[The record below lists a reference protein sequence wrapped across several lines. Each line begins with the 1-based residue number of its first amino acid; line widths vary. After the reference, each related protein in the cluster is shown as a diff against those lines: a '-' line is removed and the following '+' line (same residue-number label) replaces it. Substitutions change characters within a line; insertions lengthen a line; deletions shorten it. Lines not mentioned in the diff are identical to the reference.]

1 MSQLLL
7 EKVIIITGASQGIGR
22 AIAIEC
28 AQNGALLVIH
38 HIGDSKSQQDVEA
51 LLAEI
56 SAIGN
61 ARESAPSAVHIGLDV
76 TLPDAGKRLVDLA
89 VSTFGRVDGIVH
101 NAGIAQFIDFGAV
114 TKQQLDK
121 HLSVNFGGPFAIT
134 QAVTSQMIAQDSGGS
149 VVSIA
154 SVTATTGSSQLAHYA
169 ATKAAVLGMTVNGAV
184 ALGKHGIRFNAVSP
198 GTITTSINEADL
210 AGPKRA
216 AMEGRV
222 PLGRLG
228 VPVDIAKPVVFFLSD
243 MAQYVSGQN
252 LIVDGAATVFYQ

>member
-1 MSQLLL
+1 ML
-7 EKVIIITGASQGIGR
+7 
-22 AIAIEC
+22 
-28 AQNGALLVIH
+28 
-38 HIGDSKSQQDVEA
+38 
-51 LLAEI
+51 
-56 SAIGN
+56 
-61 ARESAPSAVHIGLDV
+61 
-76 TLPDAGKRLVDLA
+76 RLVDLA

-101 NAGIAQFIDFGAV
+101 NAGIAQYIDFGAV